1 MSAAVS
7 ELAKAYPAI
16 SLEGDIKQQAE
27 DFVVEELLDIPFS
40 DDGEFDWLWVEK
52 RGQNTDFVARQL
64 ARHANL
70 ASKAVSYSGM
80 KDRHAVTRQWF
91 CVHTPGKQRLGW
103 QGVAGEGWRVTR
115 AQRHR
120 QKLRRGTHSG
130 NRFTLL
136 LRNVKGESDAAS
148 ERLETLSRE
157 GFPNYFAEQRFG
169 IDGGNLA
176 QCRRWFEG
184 GFSPKRFQR
193 GILLSSAR
201 SFLFNEVLSR
211 RVELGCWNS
220 ALGEGELFALR
231 DSGSVF
237 SDSVDDRLRQRLQVG
252 DIHPTGPL
260 FGKVGKTTVGE
271 TVAQF
276 EDQVIDRH
284 PLLRDGLLRFD
295 ASMARRSLRVMPV
308 SLVAEWP
315 ARDQLELSFSLPKG
329 CFATA
334 LVRELLTPPVAT
346 TQENNST

>member
-1 MSAAVS
+1 MSAA
-7 ELAKAYPAI
+7 EAECARAY
-16 SLEGDIKQQAE
+16 SSMSVCGDLKQQPE

-64 ARHANL
+64 ARHADL
-70 ASKAVSYSGM
+70 ASKAVTYSGM
-80 KDRHAVTRQWF
+80 KDRHALTGQWF
-91 CVHTPGKQRLGW
+91 CVHTPGKQRLDW
-103 QGVAGEGWRVTR
+103 LGVAGEGWRVTR

-136 LRNVKGESDAAS
+136 LRNVRGDVDEAI
-148 ERLETLSRE
+148 ERIELLSRE

-169 IDGGNLA
+169 TDGGNLE
-176 QCRRWFEG
+176 QCRRWFDGE
-184 GFSPKRFQR
+184 FKPKRFQR

-201 SFLFNEVLSR
+201 AFLFNEVLSR
-211 RVELGCWNS
+211 RIEQGCWNS

-237 SDSVDDRLRQRLQVG
+237 SEAVDDALRQRLQQG

-260 FGKVGKTTVGE
+260 FGKAGKTTVGGA
-271 TVAQF
+271 VA
-276 EDQVIDRH
+276 ELESGIIDRH
-284 PLLRDGLLRFD
+284 PLLRDGLLRHD
-295 ASMARRSLRVMPV
+295 ASMARRSLRVLPV
-308 SLVAEWP
+308 SLTATWP
-315 ARDQLELSFSLPKG
+315 QADQLQLSFSLPKG

-334 LVRELLTPPVAT
+334 LVRELLAPPTAT